1 MSVVVFAENWAGKFK
16 KGTYEAVGVAADMA
30 AKVGG
35 GVTAVVIGN
44 VEDDVNALG
53 KYGASTVV
61 KVALNDTHFDPH
73 TFAGVLASVAE
84 EKGAKAM
91 VVSGTTNGKALSG
104 ALAVKW
110 GGALVSNTVE
120 VPESVSPLKVKRKC
134 FSSKGFAFTT
144 SNADKV
150 IVSHIPNSIGVKE
163 NETSV
168 SVEEKS
174 MDVTPGTKSVS
185 IDRVTGKTPL
195 PEAELVVSAGRG
207 MKGPENWNLIEDL
220 AEVLGAGTACS
231 KPVSDMGW
239 RPHSEHVGQTGIAIN
254 PQLYIAVGISGAIQH
269 LAGVSASKNIVV
281 INKDPEAPFFK
292 SADYGIVGD
301 AFEVVPK
308 LTEALRAYK
317 ANS

>member
-1 MSVVVFAENWAGKFK
+1 MSVIVFAENWAGKFK
-16 KGTYEAVGVAADMA
+16 KGTYESVSVAAQMA
-30 AKVGG
+30 SMTGG
-35 GVTAVVIGN
+35 EVTAVVIGD
-44 VEDDVNALG
+44 VEDDLDVLG
-53 KYGASTVV
+53 KFGANTAVSV
-61 KVALNDTHFDPH
+61 KLNDAHFDPN
-73 TFAGVLASVAE
+73 TYSKVIAE
-84 EKGAKAM
+84 IANEKGASAI

-104 ALAVKW
+104 VLAVKW
-110 GGALVSNTVE
+110 GAALISNTVD
-120 VPESVSPLKVKRKC
+120 VPSSMSPLTVKRKC
-134 FSSKGFAFTT
+134 FSSKGFSIT
-144 SNADKV
+144 SSKADKT

-163 NETSV
+163 HSTTV
-168 SVEEKS
+168 SIEEKS
-174 MDVTPGTKSVS
+174 MEVNPSTKSVS

-254 PQLYIAVGISGAIQH
+254 PQLYIAIGISGAIQH